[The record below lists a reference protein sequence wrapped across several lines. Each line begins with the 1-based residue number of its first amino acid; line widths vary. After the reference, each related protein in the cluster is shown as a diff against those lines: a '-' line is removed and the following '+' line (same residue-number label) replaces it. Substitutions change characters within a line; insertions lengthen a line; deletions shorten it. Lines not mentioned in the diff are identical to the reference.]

1 MSMKINS
8 HIKKALDVLKKSPL
22 KLTTQRTRLIEILFK
37 DGDQHFTAEEV
48 YKEVNRHK
56 YKISLATIYNCLNQ
70 FTKHEILKP
79 VRFSNDK
86 VYFDTN
92 TERHHHFF
100 CKSTEKLSDIKSS
113 DVKISNLPK
122 IPRGK
127 KLESVEVVVNI
138 SDWYWFSLS

>member
-1 MSMKINS
+1 MPMKINS

-70 FTKHEILKP
+70 FTKHEILKS
-79 VRFSNDK
+79 VRLSGDK

-100 CKSTEKLSDIKSS
+100 CKSTEKLSDIKAS

-138 SDWYWFSLS
+138 TDWYWFSLS